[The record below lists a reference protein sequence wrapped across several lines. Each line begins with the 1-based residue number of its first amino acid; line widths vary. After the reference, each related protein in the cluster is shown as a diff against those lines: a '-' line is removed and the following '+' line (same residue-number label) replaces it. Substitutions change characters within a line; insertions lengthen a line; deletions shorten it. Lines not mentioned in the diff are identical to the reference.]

1 MFDVRLLVDYQMEVA
16 VAGKKSKNKIVSVL
30 TFIAILVGNL
40 QKQTQG
46 WSKMKSDRTEFK
58 KKHHILEIVYMV
70 YKQKH
75 DKLHQNIPGD
85 FDCTKWQ
92 SAVPSIAYTV
102 KSKAI
107 EIERL
112 PIQR

>member
-30 TFIAILVGNL
+30 TFIAILVANL

-58 KKHHILEIVYMV
+58 KKAPYIRNCVYGI
-70 YKQKH
+70 Q
-75 DKLHQNIPGD
+75 
-85 FDCTKWQ
+85 TK
-92 SAVPSIAYTV
+92 T
-102 KSKAI
+102 
-107 EIERL
+107 
-112 PIQR
+112 

>member
-1 MFDVRLLVDYQMEVA
+1 
-16 VAGKKSKNKIVSVL
+16 
-30 TFIAILVGNL
+30 
-40 QKQTQG
+40 
-46 WSKMKSDRTEFK
+46 
-58 KKHHILEIVYMV
+58 MV

-75 DKLHQNIPGD
+75 DKLHQDIPGD